1 MKNTN
6 AKRVEL
12 LFCFI
17 IVAAL
22 KLGIIMY
29 YREIDV
35 FCFTY
40 FSLFR
45 YSQKQSI
52 HSFDNVTN

>member
-22 KLGIIMY
+22 KLGIIMCIEKLTY
-29 YREIDV
+29 FV
-35 FCFTY
+35 FTY
-40 FSLFR
+40 SILFR